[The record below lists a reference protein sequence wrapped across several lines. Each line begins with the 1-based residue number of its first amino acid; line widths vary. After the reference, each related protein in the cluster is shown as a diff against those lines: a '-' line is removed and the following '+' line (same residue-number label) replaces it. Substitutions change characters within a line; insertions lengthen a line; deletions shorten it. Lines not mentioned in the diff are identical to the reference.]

1 MRDKVNT
8 EGFSF
13 ENTYFQLTADITL
26 PTGWK
31 PIGVT
36 KDGKKDLHNGANLNV
51 FSGIFDGNNHTV
63 TIPEGGLPLFGYVQN
78 TKIRNLN
85 IYGTKIAGYGL
96 VNNFEGVGLSG
107 TAVEID
113 NVTLKSGSST
123 LKAGLLGA
131 NKTMSPYAGC
141 SSSFEA
147 TVRNCTIEKDVVIGY
162 DKDMNEIGAIAGRM
176 QGTVENCVSYATV
189 YGTRYVGGIIGTRD
203 NAMGNCSVIGCKF
216 YGTVEASSEVAGGIA
231 GGGYDNSTAPNG
243 CKITINSC
251 SSEGSITGSDK
262 VGGILGGDLYV
273 AQTWNN
279 CTYTFK
285 NNSFTGKV
293 QATKADA
300 AYVGGIIGFYD
311 SLNRID
317 DITNNYYAK
326 DCGAD
331 KGIGFVRYI
340 DTNCL
345 THETASG
352 ATYVNTEKE
361 TTSCPKVEG
370 CGWQTGYNRTDD
382 PLGADQEKLVSTE
395 GLRVYVDSLELTGD
409 YRTEFY
415 LGEDLDLSGMKV
427 VAVISDGTRQELSL
441 TDLTIEGYN
450 KDKRG
455 EQKLKI
461 SYKEAFVELTV
472 KVLKKMPVRSR

>member
-1 MRDKVNT
+1 MGGNGSESSPYLLKTASDVEALRDKVNT

-13 ENTYFQLTADITL
+13 ENTYFQLTEDITL

-36 KDGKKDLHNGANLNV
+36 KDGRKDLKNGENLNA

-63 TIPEGGLPLFGYVQN
+63 TVPEGGLPLFGYVRN
-78 TKIRNLN
+78 TRIRNLN
-85 IYGTKIAGYGL
+85 IYGKKIAGYGL

-107 TAVEID
+107 MAVEID

-123 LKAGLLGA
+123 LKSGLLGA

-141 SSSFEA
+141 SSAFEA

-162 DKDMNEIGAIAGRM
+162 DRNENEIGAIAGRM
-176 QGTVENCVSYATV
+176 QGTVENCVSYAIV
-189 YGTRYVGGIIGTRD
+189 YGTSYVGGIIGTRD

-216 YGTVEASSEVAGGIA
+216 YGTVEASGEVAGGIV

-300 AYVGGIIGFYD
+300 AYVGGIIGFM
-311 SLNRID
+311 
-317 DITNNYYAK
+317 
-326 DCGAD
+326 
-331 KGIGFVRYI
+331 
-340 DTNCL
+340 
-345 THETASG
+345 TA
-352 ATYVNTEKE
+352 
-361 TTSCPKVEG
+361 
-370 CGWQTGYNRTDD
+370 
-382 PLGADQEKLVSTE
+382 
-395 GLRVYVDSLELTGD
+395 
-409 YRTEFY
+409 
-415 LGEDLDLSGMKV
+415 
-427 VAVISDGTRQELSL
+427 
-441 TDLTIEGYN
+441 
-450 KDKRG
+450 
-455 EQKLKI
+455 
-461 SYKEAFVELTV
+461 
-472 KVLKKMPVRSR
+472 